1 MKQDFERLA
10 PAPDW
15 CAPAAYLNP
24 VPAETLDHIERELA
38 KLMEM
43 TPSCP
48 NDGLSDIPAYFWIIL
63 IAELAVTLL

>member
-15 CAPAAYLNP
+15 CTAAAYLNP

-43 TPSCP
+43 TPPCP
-48 NDGLSDIPAYFWIIL
+48 SYGFSDMPAYFWFIL
-63 IAELAVTLL
+63 IAVLAVTLL